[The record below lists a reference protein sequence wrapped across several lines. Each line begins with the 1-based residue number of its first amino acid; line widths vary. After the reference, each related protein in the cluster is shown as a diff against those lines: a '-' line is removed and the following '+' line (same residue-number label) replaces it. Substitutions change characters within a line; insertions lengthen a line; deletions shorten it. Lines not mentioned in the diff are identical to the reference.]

1 MDQDRLGET
10 IPPKSQGNW
19 SSTVFPNQS
28 QLMRVTTAKED
39 SIIDCI
45 FCSIPKGESKE
56 IRLWQSMEAPECFR
70 FQGCDGIEL
79 LDLLFDQA
87 DGILRNEE
95 LGHHG
100 NQPWSIS
107 EPAALSP
114 AEDFL
119 NVLLRGGDSVSGSPQ
134 WSPSPSDSGI
144 SEDPHSDHMDSPPPP
159 DNLPMELYHFNTLP
173 RTKSAMDAVDPNF
186 SIDLGGWP
194 STFFP
199 GRAMEKQLASEPHK
213 TQMSSGFPLT
223 VKDLLLSGSTENSHQ
238 PSQQSFQELIL
249 NEDEKKL
256 LIKEGVTLPT
266 QLPLTK
272 YEERILKKIRRKIRN
287 KQSAQ
292 ESRKKKKEYID
303 GLESRMA
310 AYSAQNQELQRKVFQ
325 LEKRNTSL
333 MEQLRRLQALVMN
346 ESNKTAQTGTCIL
359 VLILSFSL
367 ILFPCLKPLSDSKVS
382 QEGDFGLV
390 RVNTAVAHFCW
401 ECLSTDSPHI
411 KHMQAYGKAGPLC
424 LPLPQ
429 RAARGWITAALWA
442 KRLKVQSR
450 SLHNVQSSR
459 VLHSLDHMLHSV
471 MEEQQEGGG
480 MDKGVEE
487 ITSLLAGSSLIAHN
501 ASLEERDHRHGDPI
515 TGHITTVTWAAHHDM
530 PLRSYADDM

>member
-1 MDQDRLGET
+1 MAQY
-10 IPPKSQGNW
+10 
-19 SSTVFPNQS
+19 SS
-28 QLMRVTTAKED
+28 
-39 SIIDCI
+39 
-45 FCSIPKGESKE
+45 
-56 IRLWQSMEAPECFR
+56 
-70 FQGCDGIEL
+70 QGCDGIEL

-107 EPAALSP
+107 EPATLSP

-159 DNLPMELYHFNTLP
+159 DNLPMELYHLNTLP

-310 AYSAQNQELQRKVFQ
+310 ACSAQNQELQRKVFQ

-390 RVNTAVAHFCW
+390 RV
-401 ECLSTDSPHI
+401 
-411 KHMQAYGKAGPLC
+411 
-424 LPLPQ
+424 
-429 RAARGWITAALWA
+429 
-442 KRLKVQSR
+442 QSR

-480 MDKGVEE
+480 MDEGVEE
-487 ITSLLAGSSLIAHN
+487 ITSLLADSSLIAHN
-501 ASLEERDHRHGDPI
+501 ASLEERDYRHGDPI
-515 TGHITTVTWAAHHDM
+515 TGRITTVTWAAHHDM